1 MYCNIGFG
9 CSEKDKNK
17 HLQCKAKTHISERP
31 YFYKK
36 TVSVSLF
43 SPVWFVIGKKNND
56 NIE

>member
-9 CSEKDKNK
+9 CSEKKNK
-17 HLQCKAKTHISERP
+17 RLQCKAKTHISERP

-43 SPVWFVIGKKNND
+43 SPCGLLLVKYKD